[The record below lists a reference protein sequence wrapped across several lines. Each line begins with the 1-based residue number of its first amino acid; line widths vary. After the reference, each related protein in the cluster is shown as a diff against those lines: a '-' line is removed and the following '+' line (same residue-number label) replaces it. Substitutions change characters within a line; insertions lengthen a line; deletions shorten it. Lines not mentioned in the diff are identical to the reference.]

1 MAKVRLQA
9 GAEFDLL
16 NKDELSSALSDQ
28 STADQLARL
37 HGIKHMRLPE
47 VLVGTVASSAIS
59 LDGNT
64 GPYPLGPRSGYA
76 WAIKRLIVSGLTS
89 GATPDVVNLYK
100 GGPGAGVPLWQF
112 NGNNFGYTFGK
123 LEMTLYGGETL
134 SLKNSGSIAATG
146 QISLGGELIECPAE
160 LIGKLA

>member
-16 NKDELSSALSDQ
+16 NKDELSSALSSQ
-28 STADQLARL
+28 SDADQVARL
-37 HGIKHMRLPE
+37 HGIRHMRLPE
-47 VLVGTVASSAIS
+47 VLVGTPSSSKIS

-76 WAIKRLIVSGLTS
+76 WSITRLIVSGLTAGS
-89 GATPDVVNLYK
+89 TPDVVNLYK
-100 GGPGAGVPLWQF
+100 GAPGAGVPLWQF
-112 NGNNFGYTFGK
+112 NGINFGYTFGK
-123 LEMTLYGGETL
+123 LDMVLYGGETL
-134 SLKNSGSIAATG
+134 SLQNSGSIAATG
-146 QISLGGELIECPAE
+146 QIGLGGELIECPAE